1 MRRVCH
7 LMLVMLITPLLLS
20 ADSFV
25 SYHFTAHLSPSTEVP
40 VVTDR
45 QVVGEAHIGI
55 HVTRDDD
62 GAIVSGYVDFD
73 VSYYL
78 GQEEELRA
86 MHIHRAPAGVA
97 GGVVIGSPFGPSFVD
112 GPGSNRLF
120 RQREVDDD
128 AVKEAIEG
136 ILADPS
142 GYYLNIHSVSHGA
155 GLLRGQLRRS
165 DRHVLDWVHEL
176 SSDIRD
182 NTIRTL
188 RAMGFFIE

>member
-1 MRRVCH
+1 MRKVCH
-7 LMLVMLITPLLLS
+7 LMFVVLITPLLLS
-20 ADSFV
+20 ADTFV
-25 SYHFTAHLSPSTEVP
+25 SDHFTAYLSPSTEVP

-97 GGVVIGSPFGPSFVD
+97 GGVVIGSPFGPFFC
-112 GPGSNRLF
+112 GRP
-120 RQREVDDD
+120 RQ
-128 AVKEAIEG
+128 
-136 ILADPS
+136 
-142 GYYLNIHSVSHGA
+142 
-155 GLLRGQLRRS
+155 
-165 DRHVLDWVHEL
+165 
-176 SSDIRD
+176 
-182 NTIRTL
+182 
-188 RAMGFFIE
+188 

>member
-1 MRRVCH
+1 MR
-7 LMLVMLITPLLLS
+7 IS
-20 ADSFV
+20 I
-25 SYHFTAHLSPSTEVP
+25 SPSTEVP

-86 MHIHRAPAGVA
+86 MHIHKAPAGVA
-97 GGVVIGSPFGPSFVD
+97 GGVVIGSPFGPSFLD

-120 RQREVDDD
+120 RQRVVMADDESM
-128 AVKEAIEG
+128 KEAIEG
-136 ILADPS
+136 ILVDPS
-142 GYYLNIHSVSHGA
+142 GYYVNIHSVSHGA
-155 GLLRGQLRRS
+155 GLLRGQLRNS
-165 DRHVLDWVHEL
+165 EGNVLDWVHEL
-176 SSDIRD
+176 SAEILN
-182 NTIRTL
+182 NTKRIL

>member
-1 MRRVCH
+1 MFAV
-7 LMLVMLITPLLLS
+7 LITPLLLS
-20 ADSFV
+20 ADTFMSD
-25 SYHFTAHLSPSTEVP
+25 HFTAYLSPSTEVP

-45 QVVGEAHIGI
+45 QAVGEAHIGI

-97 GGVVIGSPFGPSFVD
+97 GGVVIGSPFGSSFVD

-120 RQREVDDD
+120 RQREVDNDT
-128 AVKEAIEG
+128 VKDAIEG

-155 GLLRGQLRRS
+155 GLIRGQLHRS
-165 DRHVLDWVHEL
+165 DRFVLDWVHKL
-176 SSDIRD
+176 GTDIHT
-182 NTIRTL
+182 NTVRIL
-188 RAMGFFIE
+188 QALGFAVL

>member
-1 MRRVCH
+1 MRRVGY
-7 LMLVMLITPLLLS
+7 LMFAVLITPLLLS

-25 SYHFTAHLSPSTEVP
+25 SSHFTAHLSPSREVP
-40 VVTDR
+40 AVTDR
-45 QVVGEAHIGI
+45 QAVGEAHIGI

-73 VSYYL
+73 ISYYL

-86 MHIHRAPAGVA
+86 MHIHKAPAGVA
-97 GGVVIGSPFGPSFVD
+97 GGVVIGSPFGPSFLD

-120 RQREVDDD
+120 RQRIAEDD

-142 GYYLNIHSVSHGA
+142 GYYVNIHSVSHRG
-155 GLLRGQLRRS
+155 GLIRGQLRYTEQ
-165 DRHVLDWVHEL
+165 HVLNWVHQL
-176 SSDIRD
+176 SSEISDNIIR
-182 NTIRTL
+182 ILRTL
-188 RAMGFFIE
+188 GIFVP